1 MRNSL
6 KLCVLAL
13 FVAITACNK
22 VTSDSASEDT
32 VTIIHELDTVQVKK
46 NPARVVAL
54 DYASVDN
61 LELLGVKVLGL
72 PKGNLPSHLSKYQDD
87 AEVEDL
93 GQLLEVNFEKLA
105 ALNPDVIFMSER
117 MEKNY
122 PELKKIAPTVFLKT
136 DAKDFLGSFKKIAGY
151 FGQIF
156 DKQDLID
163 AEVAKVDEKITAL
176 KAVTAA
182 KENKGL
188 IVMYN
193 NGKMSAFGPGS
204 RLGMIHDVFGVKQA
218 ITDIDATAKHGHSVS
233 SELIQQT
240 NPDYLFIVDRGA
252 VVNKKSADKADIE
265 NVLVK
270 QTNAYKNGKVIYL
283 DPEVWYISGT
293 SIPTVNKM
301 VDDIAKVYN

>member
-22 VTSDSASEDT
+22 GASDATSEDT

-54 DYASVDN
+54 DYGSVDN
-61 LELLGVKVLGL
+61 LELLGVKVVGL
-72 PKGNLPSHLSKYQDD
+72 PKGNLPSHLFKYQDD
-87 AEVEDL
+87 VEVEDL

-136 DAKDFLGSFKKIAGY
+136 DSKDFLGSFKKISGY
-151 FGQIF
+151 FGEIF
-156 DKQDLID
+156 DKQELVKTETI
-163 AEVAKVDEKITAL
+163 KVDEKIAAL
-176 KAVTAA
+176 KSVT
-182 KENKGL
+182 ELNDGKGL
-188 IVMYN
+188 VVMYN
-193 NGKMSAFGPGS
+193 NGKMSVFGPGS
-204 RLGMIHDVFGVKQA
+204 RLGLIHDVFGVKQA
-218 ITDIDATAKHGHSVS
+218 VIDADATSKHGQAVS

-252 VVNKKSADKADIE
+252 VVNKKAADKSDIE

-301 VDDIAKVYN
+301 VDDISKAFN